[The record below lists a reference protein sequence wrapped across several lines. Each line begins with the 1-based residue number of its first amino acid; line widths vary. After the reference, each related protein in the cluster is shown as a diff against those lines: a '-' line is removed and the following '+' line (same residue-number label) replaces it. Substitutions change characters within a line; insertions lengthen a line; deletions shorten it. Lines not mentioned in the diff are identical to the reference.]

1 MFEAFS
7 DVSLE
12 RLVLA
17 FLVSFPAWFR
27 LSFRLSFEAF
37 EKGANAWYTVKTDC
51 FSCFF
56 KFHQGACVR
65 TAGLQTHQKVW
76 QIGLWKSSFC

>member
-1 MFEAFS
+1 MVFEASS

-17 FLVSFPAWFR
+17 FLVRFPAWFR
-27 LSFRLSFEAF
+27 LSFRFSFEAF
-37 EKGANAWYTVKTDC
+37 EKGANAWYTVKTNV

-56 KFHQGACVR
+56 KFPKELA
-65 TAGLQTHQKVW
+65 
-76 QIGLWKSSFC
+76 